1 MGLVTLAIM
10 PSPSSLLIPSLDD
23 DDLLGLD
30 RRRDLEDWRE
40 DFFAGISFGIS
51 DSASSIK
58 SSAEII
64 LTPTSSVSSSSSLS
78 V

>member
-40 DFFAGISFGIS
+40 DFFAGLK
-51 DSASSIK
+51 DSLKVDSELEKTFSK
-58 SSAEII
+58 EKN
-64 LTPTSSVSSSSSLS
+64 LHFFWNK
-78 V
+78 

>member
-1 MGLVTLAIM
+1 MGLVTLAII

-40 DFFAGISFGIS
+40 DFFAGLK
-51 DSASSIK
+51 DSLKVDSELEKTFSK
-58 SSAEII
+58 EKN
-64 LTPTSSVSSSSSLS
+64 LHFFWNK
-78 V
+78 